1 MKEFIASQRQ
11 MMCNL
16 DYNQLKRVVLRA
28 LAETGSTDSST
39 LLEKLTSTGTEEFDI
54 HAVRMALVRYYRQGL
69 LTRERAGGQFR
80 YALSSRGAAR
90 LQWLEEQLK
99 VSGHISTKYP

>member
-1 MKEFIASQRQ
+1 V
-11 MMCNL
+11 CNL

-39 LLEKLTSTGTEEFDI
+39 LLEKLISAGSGEFDI

-69 LTRERAGGQFR
+69 LTRDRADGRFS

-90 LQWLEEQLK
+90 LRWLEEQLK
-99 VSGHISTKYP
+99 VSQ